1 MLQEESIGIDC
12 ITKGKYG
19 YIDPTGEVR
28 EYSYSSGVRC
38 DPLTRQVIPKP
49 VYHIKGTVSKILYNP
64 SF

>member
-49 VYHIKGTVSKILYNP
+49 V
-64 SF
+64 